1 MALRFL
7 LLLGAYLYA
16 EFTFVAWVGDRI
28 GAFST
33 LLAMIGSAL
42 AGAAI
47 ARHQGMGVIARV
59 QESMAKGEFPA
70 QAMLDGAC
78 LLLAAFLLVVPGFL
92 SDILGVLLLLPP
104 VRLLM
109 GAALRN
115 TMQVH
120 TVGGGAGWGAGW
132 SASGQPRRDEGVTV
146 DVTYQ
151 DTTRQ
156 PLGSHADSAES
167 EAPGTDGTAG
177 TAGTSATRT
186 AHGTG
191 SAAPHADAGASR
203 AARGAESHAAHGAAQ
218 ADIIIDA
225 EVVAEY
231 PASGSG
237 AASSAH
243 SAGAAATQPT
253 DATSTGSSGK
263 R

>member
-42 AGAAI
+42 VGAAI

-78 LLLAAFLLVVPGFL
+78 LLLAAFLLVLPGFL

-132 SASGQPRRDEGVTV
+132 GASNQPRRDEGVTV

-156 PLGSHADSAES
+156 PLGSHADSADAET
-167 EAPGTDGTAG
+167 PG

-186 AHGTG
+186 AHGAG
-191 SAAPHADAGASR
+191 NNAPHAAAGASR

-237 AASSAH
+237 AASSAQ

-253 DATSTGSSGK
+253 DATSMGSSGK

>member
-78 LLLAAFLLVVPGFL
+78 LLLAAFLLVLPGFL

-120 TVGGGAGWGAGW
+120 TVGGGAGWR
-132 SASGQPRRDEGVTV
+132 ASGQPRRDEGVTV

-167 EAPGTDGTAG
+167 EAPGTTGTAGTDG

-218 ADIIIDA
+218 AGIIIDA
-225 EVVAEY
+225 EVVAGY

-237 AASSAH
+237 AASSAQ